1 MGKSDELRVQIRS
14 DEVYIWGLFTKE
26 SCRIRRNN
34 AYCCDGCV
42 LYTRRENTTWII
54 EQAGMMQVVQ
64 RYYRR
69 IKNARRAKF
78 CKLNEKSVMLVQFRY
93 STNSLY
99 KLPPSLL
106 CWKKIEQERM
116 DTPITKKS
124 KGILLFFNFIK
135 RTIPQ
140 NYLILVTRRFLH
152 GRKNEKKENKNSLSW
167 WYFPLRRGEK
177 KKEKYLSRIVPWNC
191 VLWEGERKYLTN
203 KHEDDARF
211 NPVINMEW
219 QMYTRWHGLKR

>member
-1 MGKSDELRVQIRS
+1 MNWLKWSCKWERATSFVCKLEAMKRT
-14 DEVYIWGLFTKE
+14 YIWGLFTEE

-69 IKNARRAKF
+69 IKNACRAKF

-99 KLPPSLL
+99 KLPSNLL
-106 CWKKIEQERM
+106 LRENRASWKREWTLRSRKNRKEFY
-116 DTPITKKS
+116 
-124 KGILLFFNFIK
+124 FF
-135 RTIPQ
+135 
-140 NYLILVTRRFLH
+140 LILSN
-152 GRKNEKKENKNSLSW
+152 GRSL
-167 WYFPLRRGEK
+167 
-177 KKEKYLSRIVPWNC
+177 RI
-191 VLWEGERKYLTN
+191 
-203 KHEDDARF
+203 
-211 NPVINMEW
+211 I
-219 QMYTRWHGLKR
+219 

>member
-1 MGKSDELRVQIRS
+1 MGKSDELRVQIRN
-14 DEVYIWGLFTKE
+14 DEAYIWGLFTKE

-99 KLPPSLL
+99 KLPSNLL
-106 CWKKIEQERM
+106 CWEKIEQEERM
-116 DTPITKKS
+116 DTPIMKKS
-124 KGILLFFNFIK
+124 KGILLFFNLIK

-152 GRKNEKKENKNSLSW
+152 GRKNEKRENKNSLSW

-177 KKEKYLSRIVPWNC
+177 KKEK
-191 VLWEGERKYLTN
+191 
-203 KHEDDARF
+203 
-211 NPVINMEW
+211 
-219 QMYTRWHGLKR
+219 

>member
-124 KGILLFFNFIK
+124 KGILLFFNLIK

-140 NYLILVTRRFLH
+140 NYLILVTRRFLY

-177 KKEKYLSRIVPWNC
+177 KKRKVPFSNRSMELRSLREREREKVF
-191 VLWEGERKYLTN
+191 
-203 KHEDDARF
+203 D
-211 NPVINMEW
+211 
-219 QMYTRWHGLKR
+219 Q

>member
-1 MGKSDELRVQIRS
+1 MGKSDELRVQIRN
-14 DEVYIWGLFTKE
+14 DEAYIWGLFTKE

-78 CKLNEKSVMLVQFRY
+78 CKLNEKSVMLVQFDTRLTRY
-93 STNSLY
+93 INFHPAFSV
-99 KLPPSLL
+99 
-106 CWKKIEQERM
+106 ERKSSKREW
-116 DTPITKKS
+116 TPITKKS
-124 KGILLFFNFIK
+124 KGILLFFNLIK

-167 WYFPLRRGEK
+167 WYFLLRRGEK

>member
-78 CKLNEKSVMLVQFRY
+78 CKLNEKSVMLVQFDTRLTRY
-93 STNSLY
+93 INFHPAFSV
-99 KLPPSLL
+99 
-106 CWKKIEQERM
+106 ERKSSKREW
-116 DTPITKKS
+116 TPITKKS
-124 KGILLFFNFIK
+124 KGILLFFNLIK

-177 KKEKYLSRIVPWNC
+177 KKKSTFLES
-191 VLWEGERKYLTN
+191 
-203 KHEDDARF
+203 
-211 NPVINMEW
+211 
-219 QMYTRWHGLKR
+219 

>member
-1 MGKSDELRVQIRS
+1 MGKSDELRVQIRN
-14 DEVYIWGLFTKE
+14 DEAYIWGLFTKE

-78 CKLNEKSVMLVQFRY
+78 CKLNEKSVMLVQFDTRLTRY
-93 STNSLY
+93 INFHSVFSV
-99 KLPPSLL
+99 
-106 CWKKIEQERM
+106 ERKSSKREW
-116 DTPITKKS
+116 TPITKKS
-124 KGILLFFNFIK
+124 KGILLFFNLMK

-191 VLWEGERKYLTN
+191 VLWERER
-203 KHEDDARF
+203 ERESIW
-211 NPVINMEW
+211 PINMKT
-219 QMYTRWHGLKR
+219 MLVLIL

>member
-14 DEVYIWGLFTKE
+14 DEAYIWGLFTKE

-78 CKLNEKSVMLVQFRY
+78 CKLNEKSVMLVQFDTRLTRY
-93 STNSLY
+93 INFHPVFSV
-99 KLPPSLL
+99 
-106 CWKKIEQERM
+106 ER
-116 DTPITKKS
+116 KS
-124 KGILLFFNFIK
+124 SKREWTLRSRKNRKEFYFF
-135 RTIPQ
+135 
-140 NYLILVTRRFLH
+140 LILSN
-152 GRKNEKKENKNSLSW
+152 GRSL
-167 WYFPLRRGEK
+167 
-177 KKEKYLSRIVPWNC
+177 RI
-191 VLWEGERKYLTN
+191 
-203 KHEDDARF
+203 
-211 NPVINMEW
+211 I
-219 QMYTRWHGLKR
+219 

>member
-1 MGKSDELRVQIRS
+1 M
-14 DEVYIWGLFTKE
+14 
-26 SCRIRRNN
+26 
-34 AYCCDGCV
+34 
-42 LYTRRENTTWII
+42 
-54 EQAGMMQVVQ
+54 
-64 RYYRR
+64 
-69 IKNARRAKF
+69 
-78 CKLNEKSVMLVQFRY
+78 
-93 STNSLY
+93 
-99 KLPPSLL
+99 
-106 CWKKIEQERM
+106 
-116 DTPITKKS
+116 
-124 KGILLFFNFIK
+124 K

-177 KKEKYLSRIVPWNC
+177 KKRKVPFSNRSME
-191 VLWEGERKYLTN
+191 LRSLRERERERKYLTN